1 MTVTLTTFESNLQT
15 KLNNTTGTTD
25 GQEFLL
31 LSKSVEALNPSI
43 TVAAVQT
50 EGTTQVSNVNT
61 AGTTQVSAVNSAG
74 TTQVAAVQAAGS
86 GYAALTGATFSGA
99 IDMGSNN
106 ITTTGK
112 VLYAN
117 MYATPGDLPSAS
129 TYHGLFA
136 HTHSNG
142 RAVFS
147 HNSNWY
153 NLLHED
159 SSGDVTIANDLTVTG
174 GLIVNGTTTTINS
187 TTLDVDDLNITVAK
201 GAADAATA
209 NGGGIT
215 VDGANAT
222 FNYASSGDKWTM
234 NKPLDVT
241 RARSNSVGETSI
253 TIAPNDTVISYGV
266 RVDQATNSWNFDRVD
281 NPTNLMSLTTSGDLD
296 VTGAV
301 TATGATVNGKLD
313 IEEVFEKVQVS
324 TTTSGTITFPVDEY
338 GVRLQSVNQTANRT
352 INFSNVNA
360 NLAIGQSVTC
370 AIAMTQ
376 GSTAYYLNAYQID
389 GSSVTPKWVGGAP
402 TGGTASA
409 IDSYTFTIIKTADA
423 TFTVLANLTAYE

>member
-43 TVAAVQT
+43 TVAAVQA
-50 EGTTQVSNVNT
+50 E
-61 AGTTQVSAVNSAG
+61 GTTQVSAVNSAG

-174 GLIVNGTTTTINS
+174 SLIVNGTTTTINS
-187 TTLDVDDLNITVAK
+187 TTLDVDDLNITVAS
-201 GAADAATA
+201 GASNAAAADGA
-209 NGGGIT
+209 GIS
-215 VDGANAT
+215 VDGASAT
-222 FNYASSGDKWTM
+222 FNYANTGDKWTM

-241 RARSNSVGETSI
+241 
-253 TIAPNDTVISYGV
+253 
-266 RVDQATNSWNFDRVD
+266 
-281 NPTNLMSLTTSGDLD
+281 
-296 VTGAV
+296 GAV
-301 TATGATVNGKLD
+301 TATGADINGSLKINEV
-313 IEEVFEKVQVS
+313 IEFVPIGN
-324 TTTSGTITFPVDEY
+324 TTSGTINSDLLY
-338 GVRLQSVNQTANRT
+338 SGVVFYNVNQTANRT
-352 INFSNVNA
+352 INFRGDSSTTLDSI
-360 NLAIGQSVTC
+360 LAVGESITC
-370 AIAMTQ
+370 AVIMAQ

-389 GSSVTPKWVGGAP
+389 GSAVTPKWVGGAP
-402 TGGTASA
+402 TGGNASS
-409 IDSYTFTIIKTADA
+409 IDSYTFTIVKTASA